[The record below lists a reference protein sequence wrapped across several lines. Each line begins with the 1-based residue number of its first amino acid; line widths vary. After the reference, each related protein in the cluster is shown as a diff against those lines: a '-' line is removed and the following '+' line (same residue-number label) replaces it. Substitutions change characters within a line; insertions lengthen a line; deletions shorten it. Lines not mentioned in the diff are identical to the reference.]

1 MTNKRINLKYIKRI
15 KDIGNNKY
23 LYNILLYLPFIFFSI
38 ATQKQNINKIN
49 KLICDSEIIITIIG
63 TDRQRIL
70 STEFNQTP
78 SEILI
83 NGNKTNKTDY
93 YVDDLKLGENIITI
107 RFNETLTNFL
117 KMFYRFSNIK
127 QITFNKLDFSWTD
140 TANIFEYYNNLVS
153 LD

>member
-1 MTNKRINLKYIKRI
+1 MV
-15 KDIGNNKY
+15 
-23 LYNILLYLPFIFFSI
+23 
-38 ATQKQNINKIN
+38 
-49 KLICDSEIIITIIG
+49 
-63 TDRQRIL
+63 
-70 STEFNQTP
+70 
-78 SEILI
+78 
-83 NGNKTNKTDY
+83 NGNKINKTDY
-93 YVDDLKLGENIITI
+93 YIDDLKLGENIITI